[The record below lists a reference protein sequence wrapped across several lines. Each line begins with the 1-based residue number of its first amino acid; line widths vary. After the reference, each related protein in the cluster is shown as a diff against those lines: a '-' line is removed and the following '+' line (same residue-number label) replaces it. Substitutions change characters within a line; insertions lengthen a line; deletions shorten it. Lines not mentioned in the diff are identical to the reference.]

1 MFFPVFF
8 KKVRSFMKHRI
19 TYFSLFLSLVIGL
32 LIGIFHYSL
41 LVQVLFYLLFF
52 MLVIFSYRF
61 YLLIEKMGVYLHEK
75 YFKKIFE
82 NLKTTKETI
91 QDE

>member
-1 MFFPVFF
+1 
-8 KKVRSFMKHRI
+8 MKHRI

-41 LVQVLFYLLFF
+41 LVQVLFYILFF
-52 MLVIFSYRF
+52 VLVIFSYRF

>member
-1 MFFPVFF
+1 
-8 KKVRSFMKHRI
+8 MKHRI

-52 MLVIFSYRF
+52 ILVIFSYRF
-61 YLLIEKMGVYLHEK
+61 YLLIEKMGRTCITQVLP
-75 YFKKIFE
+75 IFHII
-82 NLKTTKETI
+82 LLI
-91 QDE
+91 LR

>member
-1 MFFPVFF
+1 
-8 KKVRSFMKHRI
+8 MKHRI

-52 MLVIFSYRF
+52 MFVIFSYRF
-61 YLLIEKMGVYLHEK
+61 YLLIEKMGVYLYEK
-75 YFKKIFE
+75 HFRKIYENFKK
-82 NLKTTKETI
+82 TKETI